1 MVGFHRFS
9 SQGKDMLKWDQGQI
23 PQCMHPILRLLA
35 DLATTMQS
43 LMDLQQDQAD
53 IQLVEILLEDM
64 VTLLVAKVE
73 LMAVV
78 DIHLKEGVPNMVQEA
93 VVPGG
98 SEAQIIPTVPHMG
111 HLVLDVAQMWIATN
125 NNTIGSSNASLLL
138 PIW

>member
-1 MVGFHRFS
+1 
-9 SQGKDMLKWDQGQI
+9 
-23 PQCMHPILRLLA
+23 
-35 DLATTMQS
+35 MQS

-111 HLVLDVAQMWIATN
+111 HLVLDVAQM
-125 NNTIGSSNASLLL
+125 
-138 PIW
+138 